1 MALLHRAELRPSKME
16 FLAGWAPSQPWFVGE
31 VGSGLTN
38 VASFRFDDPDGEVGV
53 ETLLVRAGD
62 GPIMQV
68 PLTYRNAPL
77 AGGEAWLIGTLHH
90 SVLGTRW
97 VYDAVGDPVYLL
109 TTATAIVT
117 GGHQADLYVDV
128 DGELVPRE
136 PSAVVVGS
144 GTGGAPVPTQP
155 SASSL
160 PLVEDISTR
169 FEEGSTV
176 VETTGLALAVA
187 RVPHAD
193 GPGLRWPAS
202 LARPDTAGGVLTGTW
217 TGQVEPLPLVLAAV
231 G

>member
-16 FLAGWAPSQPWFVGE
+16 FLAAWAPSQPWFMGE
-31 VGSGLTN
+31 AGGGLTN

-62 GPIMQV
+62 GPVMQV

-77 AGGEAWLIGTLHH
+77 TGGDAWLIGTLHH

-117 GGHQADLYVDV
+117 GGHQADLFVDV
-128 DGELVPRE
+128 DGEMVPRE

-144 GTGGAPVPTQP
+144 GTGATVPTAP
-155 SASSL
+155 S
-160 PLVEDISTR
+160 VEDISTR
-169 FEEGSTV
+169 FEDGSTV

-187 RVPHAD
+187 RVLRAGAPE
-193 GPGLRWPAS
+193 LRWPAS
-202 LARPDTAGGVLTGTW
+202 LTRTNTVEGVLSGTW
-217 TGQVEPLPLVLAAV
+217 AGQSEPQPLVLAAV
-231 G
+231 R

>member
-16 FLAGWAPSQPWFVGE
+16 FLAGWAPSQPWFIGE
-31 VGSGLTN
+31 VSSGLTN

-77 AGGEAWLIGTLHH
+77 TGGDAWLIGTLHH

-109 TTATAIVT
+109 TTATATIT
-117 GGHQADLYVDV
+117 GGRQADLFVDV
-128 DGELVPRE
+128 DGEMVPRE

-144 GTGGAPVPTQP
+144 GTGGAPVPTAP
-155 SASSL
+155 S
-160 PLVEDISTR
+160 VEDISAR
-169 FEEGSTV
+169 FEAGFTV
-176 VETTGLALAVA
+176 VETTGLTLAVA
-187 RVPHAD
+187 RMLRAD
-193 GPGLRWPAS
+193 APEWRWPAS
-202 LARPDTAGGVLTGTW
+202 LARSNTAEAVLSGTW
-217 TGQVEPLPLVLAAV
+217 TGQSEPLPLVFAAV
-231 G
+231 R